1 MTEVSY
7 PISTVCLSMT
17 CMLSIREVTFNYSW
31 QSLFRKTRKHYYLS
45 RWWLGTPDFLI
56 HTSKYMASNEQI
68 VREAFCYT
76 DCWREY
82 HPSRS
87 LSPPS
92 SFHMTLMST
101 NKKKLKTFQYFT
113 LGANLTLPLLI
124 SSSFSTEFE
133 SLFGLKGDS
142 EDKCF
147 VSQLK
152 NLGFFTTVPL
162 NASRRKGE
170 VSVLL
175 FFTRSHVAVPTR
187 YTSKKHY

>member
-92 SFHMTLMST
+92 SFHITLMST
-101 NKKKLKTFQYFT
+101 NKKKAENISIFHLRCQFDFT
-113 LGANLTLPLLI
+113 
-124 SSSFSTEFE
+124 SF
-133 SLFGLKGDS
+133 D
-142 EDKCF
+142 
-147 VSQLK
+147 
-152 NLGFFTTVPL
+152 
-162 NASRRKGE
+162 
-170 VSVLL
+170 LL
-175 FFTRSHVAVPTR
+175 FLLNWVRKFIWFKGWLRGQVLCFPIEKPGLLHNSAT
-187 YTSKKHY
+187 